1 MYKKPIK
8 ALDAR
13 KVKKFSRV
21 DFNVCQKLN
30 RDLVARAKELSQKLK
45 KYESVI
51 PDDLDR
57 STFFDASDIQDA
69 DCIFISEFDFDCDLP
84 FVGFR
89 TVDGY
94 DSDYSAIA
102 EISIKLLMKTDEE
115 IDKLVEKAQKKL
127 DKIEAEKRKAEE
139 KIAEEIKD
147 DKEKREYKEF
157 LRLKQKF
164 EGDKK

>member
-1 MYKKPIK
+1 M
-8 ALDAR
+8 
-13 KVKKFSRV
+13 S
-21 DFNVCQKLN
+21 
-30 RDLVARAKELSQKLK
+30 ELSKKLK

-57 STFFDASDIQDA
+57 STFFDESDLHDA
-69 DCIFISEFDFDCDLP
+69 IYIFISEFDFDCSLP

-89 TVDGY
+89 TVEGN

-102 EISIKLLMKTDEE
+102 EFSINLLMKSDEE

-127 DKIEAEKRKAEE
+127 DKIEAAKRKAEE
-139 KIAEEIKD
+139 KRASEIKD
-147 DKEKREYKEF
+147 AKEKKEYKEF

-164 EGDKK
+164 EGGKK

>member
-1 MYKKPIK
+1 MYKKPLV

-13 KVKKFSRV
+13 KCKKFSRV
-21 DFNVCQKLN
+21 DFSVCQKLN
-30 RDLVARAKELSQKLK
+30 RDLVTRAKDLSQKLK

-51 PDDLDR
+51 PDDLEC
-57 STFFDASDIQDA
+57 STFFDNSDIQDA

-102 EISIKLLMKTDEE
+102 EISINLLMKSDEE
-115 IDKLVEKAQKKL
+115 IEELVEKAQKKL
-127 DKIEAEKRKAEE
+127 DKIAAEKRKASE
-139 KIAEEIKD
+139 KRAAQIKD
-147 DKEKREYKEF
+147 AKAKREYQEF
-157 LRLKQKF
+157 LRLKKKF
-164 EGDKK
+164 EGDEK

>member
-1 MYKKPIK
+1 MFKKPIK
-8 ALDAR
+8 VLDAR

-21 DFNVCQKLN
+21 DFSVCQKLN
-30 RDLVARAKELSQKLK
+30 RDLITRARELSHKLK

-57 STFFDASDIQDA
+57 STFFDDSDIHDA
-69 DCIFISEFDFDCDLP
+69 IYIFISEFDFDCSRP

-89 TVDGY
+89 TVEGN
-94 DSDYSAIA
+94 DSDYWAVA
-102 EISIKLLMKTDEE
+102 EISINLLMKTDEE

-139 KIAEEIKD
+139 KRASEIKD
-147 DKEKREYKEF
+147 AKEKKEYKEF
-157 LRLKQKF
+157 LRLKKKF

>member
-1 MYKKPIK
+1 MFKKPIK
-8 ALDAR
+8 VLDAR

-21 DFNVCQKLN
+21 DFSVCQKLN

-57 STFFDASDIQDA
+57 STFFDESDIQDA
-69 DCIFISEFDFDCDLP
+69 VYIFISEFEFDCAYP

-89 TVDGY
+89 TVDDY
-94 DSDYSAIA
+94 DSDYCAVA
-102 EISIKLLMKTDEE
+102 EISINLLMKTDEE

-127 DKIEAEKRKAEE
+127 DKIEAEKRKAED
-139 KIAEEIKD
+139 KRAAEIKD
-147 DKEKREYKEF
+147 AKEKKEYKEF
-157 LRLKQKF
+157 LRLKKKF
-164 EGDKK
+164 EGAEK